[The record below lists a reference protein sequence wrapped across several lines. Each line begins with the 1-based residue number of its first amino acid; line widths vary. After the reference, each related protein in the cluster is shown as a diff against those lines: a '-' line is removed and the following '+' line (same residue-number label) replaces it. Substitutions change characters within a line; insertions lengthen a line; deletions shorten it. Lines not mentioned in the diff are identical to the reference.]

1 MNPGVLQ
8 GTSRFRLVDYSV
20 TAHVATICLNRPE
33 RRNAMDIEMRRELG
47 EAAQDAVADPGVRA
61 IVLTGSGGHFC
72 AGGDIKDMQAGERL
86 DAAAGRLRMKGA
98 HTGIQAF
105 FETDKPVI
113 AAVDGYAYG
122 GGFGLAL
129 IADIVLATPA
139 ARFCMSFMKV
149 GLVPDCGA
157 LYTLARSVGLHRAK
171 AAMLSAR
178 ELDAQTGMDWGFV
191 HELVSSADLLPYA
204 QAMAEALAGG
214 SAAAI
219 ALTKQALNQSQ
230 VTGFAAMLEIEASAQ
245 GIAFSSDFHREAI
258 GDFVA
263 RRPSRFV
270 WPGVPQAASVS
281 SS

>member
-1 MNPGVLQ
+1 
-8 GTSRFRLVDYSV
+8 
-20 TAHVATICLNRPE
+20 
-33 RRNAMDIEMRRELG
+33 
-47 EAAQDAVADPGVRA
+47 
-61 IVLTGSGGHFC
+61 
-72 AGGDIKDMQAGERL
+72 MQAGERL
-86 DAAAGRLRMKGA
+86 DAAAGRLRMKAA
-98 HTGIQAF
+98 HAGIKAF

-113 AAVDGYAYG
+113 AAVDGCAYG

-129 IADIVLATPA
+129 IADIVLATPG

-191 HELVSSADLLPYA
+191 HELVSPTDLLPHA
-204 QAMAEALAGG
+204 QAMARALAGG
-214 SAAAI
+214 SSTAI
-219 ALTKQALNQSQ
+219 GLTKQALNQSQ
-230 VTGFAAMLEIEASAQ
+230 RTGFAEMLEIEATAQ
-245 GIAFSSDFHREAI
+245 GTAFSSDFHREAI

-270 WPGVPQAASVS
+270 WPDKSF
-281 SS
+281 

>member
-1 MNPGVLQ
+1 MHPGPSP
-8 GTSRFRLVDYSV
+8 GTSGLRFVDCSV
-20 TAHVATICLNRPE
+20 ASQVASICLNRPQ
-33 RRNAMDIEMRRELG
+33 RRNAMDIDMRRELG
-47 EAAQDAVADPGVRA
+47 EAVHNAVADPEVRA

-86 DAAAGRLRMKGA
+86 QAGAGRLRMKAA
-98 HTGIQAF
+98 HAGIQAL

-129 IADIVLATPA
+129 IADLVLATPR

-191 HELVSSADLLPYA
+191 HELVPPARLLPHA
-204 QAMAEALAGG
+204 QAMAQALTGG
-214 SAAAI
+214 SSTAI
-219 ALTKQALNQSQ
+219 ALTKQALNQAQ
-230 VTGFAAMLEIEASAQ
+230 LTGFAAMLEMEATAQ
-245 GIAFSSDFHREAI
+245 GMAFSSDFHRDAI

-263 RRPSRFV
+263 GRPSRFV
-270 WPGVPQAASVS
+270 WPGVPPAEDAS